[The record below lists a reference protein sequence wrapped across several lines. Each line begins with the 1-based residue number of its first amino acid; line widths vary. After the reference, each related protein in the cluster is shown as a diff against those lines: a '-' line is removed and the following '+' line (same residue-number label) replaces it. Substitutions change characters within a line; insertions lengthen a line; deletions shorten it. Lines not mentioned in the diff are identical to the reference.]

1 MKKILTFI
9 FTIFLSLSF
18 QVQSVEIEIITD
30 KPGTGKKII
39 QHSWV
44 QLEYTGSFE
53 NGKVF
58 DTNIGKDRPLVVQ
71 MSMKEVIPGFEQGII
86 GTTKGTKRKIKIPA
100 ELAYGKKG
108 GGDIIPPN
116 TDLIFEF
123 EVIDVLD
130 PSYKSVSSD
139 ELIEMIENNA
149 VALDIRTEEEWD
161 KTGVIKGSFPE
172 TAFDKNGKFQ
182 VYVMDK
188 IRALAAAQSQNVNL
202 IFISHDGETAS
213 MLANSFSEDLG
224 FTNVSVLEGG
234 ILQWLKESIKLFS
247 HKKDY

>member
-1 MKKILTFI
+1 M
-9 FTIFLSLSF
+9 
-18 QVQSVEIEIITD
+18 
-30 KPGTGKKII
+30 GKKII
-39 QHSWV
+39 KHSWV

-58 DTNIGKDRPLVVQ
+58 DTNVGKDRPLVVQ

-100 ELAYGKKG
+100 ELAYGVKG

-139 ELIEMIENNA
+139 ELIDMIENNA
-149 VALDIRTEEEWD
+149 VALDIRTEEEWG

-234 ILQWLKESIKLFS
+234 ILQWLKESKKLFS

>member
-1 MKKILTFI
+1 MKKIFTFI

-123 EVIDVLD
+123 EIIDVLD

-139 ELIEMIENNA
+139 ELIDMIENNA

-188 IRALAAAQSQNVNL
+188 IRALAASQSQDVNL
-202 IFISHDGETAS
+202 IFISHEGETAS

-234 ILQWLKESIKLFS
+234 ILQWLKESKKLFS

>member
-18 QVQSVEIEIITD
+18 QVQSAEIEIITD

-139 ELIEMIENNA
+139 ELIDMIENNA

-188 IRALAAAQSQNVNL
+188 IRALAASQSQDVNL

-234 ILQWLKESIKLFS
+234 ILQWLKESKKLFS

>member
-1 MKKILTFI
+1 MKKILIFI

-30 KPGTGKKII
+30 KPGKGKKII

-44 QLEYTGSFE
+44 QLEYTGLFE

-58 DTNIGKDRPLVVQ
+58 DTNVGKDRPLVVQ
-71 MSMKEVIPGFEQGII
+71 MGMKEVIPGFEQGII

-139 ELIEMIENNA
+139 ELIDMIKNNA

-188 IRALAAAQSQNVNL
+188 IRALAAAQSQDVNL

-224 FTNVSVLEGG
+224 FTNISVLEGG
-234 ILQWLKESIKLFS
+234 ILQWLKESKKLSS

>member
-9 FTIFLSLSF
+9 ITIFLSLSF
-18 QVQSVEIEIITD
+18 QVHSIEIEIITD

-39 QHSWV
+39 RHSWV

-53 NGKVF
+53 NGKIF

-188 IRALAAAQSQNVNL
+188 IRALAASQSQDVNL

-224 FTNVSVLEGG
+224 FTNVSVLKGG
-234 ILQWLKESIKLFS
+234 ILQWLKEDRKLFS